1 MECLDVDIVDEQF
14 TGARI
19 DQSEENLKQRRLAGA
34 RPSDDS
40 NFLRRSD
47 FQIDIFQSQRE
58 MFSTISN
65 GNRKLNKQ
73 TNQLTENSNS
83 I

>member
-34 RPSDDS
+34 RPPDDS
-40 NFLRRSD
+40 DFLRRPD

-65 GNRKLNKQ
+65 GNRK
-73 TNQLTENSNS
+73 
-83 I
+83 